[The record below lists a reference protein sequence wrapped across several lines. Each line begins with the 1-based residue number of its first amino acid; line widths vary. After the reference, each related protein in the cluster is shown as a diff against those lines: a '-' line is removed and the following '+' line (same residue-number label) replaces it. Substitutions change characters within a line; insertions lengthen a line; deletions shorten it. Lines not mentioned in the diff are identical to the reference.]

1 MARGWHSGEAFLFP
15 VLLDAF
21 LDSKTE
27 MLPSA
32 AVDVHGVAKEDA
44 EGSWENRDRAQ
55 EKQGKGILVGG
66 EPELTGCAG
75 YQETN
80 VGTSAV
86 FNPGQLLETL
96 AGDCKIL
103 DPLVPPPTCLIRICR
118 VGYERLHVDVKSNW
132 GDSDEKPQSRL

>member
-1 MARGWHSGEAFLFP
+1 
-15 VLLDAF
+15 
-21 LDSKTE
+21 

-44 EGSWENRDRAQ
+44 EGSWENRDWAQ

-80 VGTSAV
+80 TGNISCFQPRAAFRDT
-86 FNPGQLLETL
+86 GRGL
-96 AGDCKIL
+96 
-103 DPLVPPPTCLIRICR
+103 
-118 VGYERLHVDVKSNW
+118 
-132 GDSDEKPQSRL
+132 